1 MCALKNNNGDN
12 DTSNHNGSVLGD
24 SQSNSPS
31 LTARQSHTT
40 SPGGEMRPCSSSH
53 FTEGKPRAAEGEEL
67 AQVHVLSYSQ
77 GWEGPTATVSQSW
90 ALAASCGPQ
99 LRKGD
104 GWALP

>member
-1 MCALKNNNGDN
+1 MVTMIPVITMAVFWVIHKAIPHLLQLSRA
-12 DTSNHNGSVLGD
+12 T
-24 SQSNSPS
+24 QP
-31 LTARQSHTT
+31 AR
-40 SPGGEMRPCSSSH
+40 GKDEAMGSSH
-53 FTEGKPRAAEGEEL
+53 FTEGKPRAAKGEEL

-77 GWEGPTATVSQSW
+77 GWGGPTATVSQSW